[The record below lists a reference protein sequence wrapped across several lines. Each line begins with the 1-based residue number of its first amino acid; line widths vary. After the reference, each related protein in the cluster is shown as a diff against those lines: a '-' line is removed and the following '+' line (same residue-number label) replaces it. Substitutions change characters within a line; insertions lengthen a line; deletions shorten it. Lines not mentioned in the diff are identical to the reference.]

1 MFVCRWS
8 CWLELQLPPPEDHA
22 CVAGPQ
28 NEAELLQPTTE
39 AQVRN
44 ACSLLSDT
52 VLLVFVTWH

>member
-1 MFVCRWS
+1 MSTHREDRPIGRVG
-8 CWLELQLPPPEDHA
+8 EQIDHA

-28 NEAELLQPTTE
+28 NKAELLQPTTE

-44 ACSLLSDT
+44 AYSLLSDT